1 MRTQRQI
8 ITTVPAP
15 PSAKDREAAQR
26 SEALDQALRFT
37 EGRANTSGNYLGTRG
52 IVEAANTF
60 LRFLQGTEPAKA
72 EEVTSDD

>member
-37 EGRANTSGNYLGTRG
+37 EGRANTSGNYLGTTG

-60 LRFLQGTEPAKA
+60 LRFLEGKPAKV
-72 EEVTSDD
+72 EELASDD